1 MWEYI
6 YIYIYIYM
14 YIRNE
19 VTPNTYKT
27 YLFENYDRSDE
38 PLSQQQNLYLFGLKN
53 MSNTAV

>member
-1 MWEYI
+1 
-6 YIYIYIYM
+6 M